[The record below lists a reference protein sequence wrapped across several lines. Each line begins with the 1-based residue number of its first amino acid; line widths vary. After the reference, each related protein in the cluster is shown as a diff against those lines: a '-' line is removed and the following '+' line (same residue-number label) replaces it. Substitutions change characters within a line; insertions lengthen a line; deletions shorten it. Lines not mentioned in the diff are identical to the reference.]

1 MYRLAAVA
9 FTCTAWLQLRP
20 RKPFNGTATNCDRPE
35 GTQCRPTS
43 LAVVQQQQGAI
54 MKLATFGLATALAL
68 TSTYA
73 LAQSS
78 AGSASGSSSMGGAAT
93 SGTTTGAPATGPT
106 TGTTTGN
113 AMGTNPGIGAGSA
126 AAGANSGLNP
136 SGNTLINPSP
146 SGSTLTPAP
155 GGR

>member
-106 TGTTTGN
+106 TGN